1 MEPLQQ
7 TAQPSPNGATAP
19 TPVDGAPPDRPPKP
33 PRVLILV
40 RHGEATFN
48 VEKRL
53 PGQLDGI
60 PLTEEGRRQAYRA
73 AVALSALP
81 IGAVISS
88 PLERAHE
95 TATIIARGFGLPVR
109 EDARLKDLDVGPW
122 SGKSIDELNK
132 TDPHWKAFVEHPSE
146 PPEGVEG
153 FPSVQARAVAAI
165 EDVRRDESLGSYV
178 VLVAHA
184 DVIKLILAHYTAMTT
199 DCARL
204 IAIGNAAI
212 SALAFGDEPTPHL
225 LAVNWTA
232 FPGWLFPQPHQ
243 PPQQAAEKAT
253 ETHGGIPA
261 ETEPPADAGAPL
273 GERRD

>member
-1 MEPLQQ
+1 MEPFQQ
-7 TAQPSPNGATAP
+7 TSQPSPNGAPAP
-19 TPVDGAPPDRPPKP
+19 TPVDAAQREQPRKP

-81 IGAVISS
+81 ISAVISS

-95 TATIIARGFGLPVR
+95 TASIIARGFGLPVR
-109 EDARLKDLDVGPW
+109 ADGRLKDIDVGPW

-132 TDPHWKAFVEHPSE
+132 TDPQWKAFVEHPSE
-146 PPEGVEG
+146 PPAGVEG
-153 FPSVQARAVAAI
+153 FPAVQARAVAAV

-184 DVIKLILAHYTAMTT
+184 DVIKLILAHYTTMAT
-199 DCARL
+199 DWARH

-212 SALAFGDEPTPHL
+212 SALAFADGQIPHL

-232 FPGWLFPQPHQ
+232 FPGWLFPQPQQ

-253 ETHGGIPA
+253 EAHGGIPA
-261 ETEPPADAGAPL
+261 EAEPPSGAGAPV
-273 GERRD
+273 GEQRD